1 MEPGDQVRSEGIS
14 LRTTVMAQ
22 QSKIVE
28 LWAADHRRQTVI
40 SDLLA
45 ADHRRQRQLVKA
57 LKIVKSLK
65 TQMIELQRQHLLS
78 IMGYPQLADGIDLL
92 FRLATQYRS
101 FAQILAIL
109 YSILSVTSISWL
121 KMAPKRRTTRTATTI
136 TTTTATTTT
145 QSPRAN
151 YQCHRCFV
159 WSVRL
164 QPLQKDPHGRTEQEI
179 GNAVATY
186 AVELQASNP
195 DNNLLTDGSRN
206 KCGHLEL
213 NIISSQEPR
222 SICYK
227 DVPSFWH
234 ILTSGDWRQVKE
246 KQLQDVS
253 TSKHEEASEDNIG
266 VVEERELLC
275 KIFQVQFGFPKL
287 QFLGHVIDNKAFH
300 VDPSISNPLKIGTLL
315 RHQRRFSVLCACWT
329 EARKPE
335 ISTRGCWRVGD
346 DCYTSSASEEPEQ
359 VHITF
364 HVSNLNK
371 SWQRTLDVPLD
382 GLQFD
387 DSISLS
393 RGTIESQ
400 IRSQTVLN
408 KAYHQLS
415 QVRWNFKRG
424 PEFTWEREDQFRKK

>member
-1 MEPGDQVRSEGIS
+1 MWNLKVKGTDVVAYNQRFQELALLCDRMFPEETDKIERYVGGMADLIYSSVCGIEAKNLAEAIEMALNKIRELSLLLKTAETREVLKTLLEITQTTKQKGSTHDKALCRLSEWLKKRLMKGLNLYVTQCEAPATSKRSPWKNRTGNWQRCSHLCSGVAGI
-14 LRTTVMAQ
+14 
-22 QSKIVE
+22 KP
-28 LWAADHRRQTVI
+28 RQ
-40 SDLLA
+40 
-45 ADHRRQRQLVKA
+45 QLV
-57 LKIVKSLK
+57 
-65 TQMIELQRQHLLS
+65 
-78 IMGYPQLADGIDLL
+78 DG
-92 FRLATQYRS
+92 
-101 FAQILAIL
+101 
-109 YSILSVTSISWL
+109 
-121 KMAPKRRTTRTATTI
+121 
-136 TTTTATTTT
+136 
-145 QSPRAN
+145 
-151 YQCHRCFV
+151 
-159 WSVRL
+159 
-164 QPLQKDPHGRTEQEI
+164 
-179 GNAVATY
+179 
-186 AVELQASNP
+186 
-195 DNNLLTDGSRN
+195 
-206 KCGHLEL
+206 
-213 NIISSQEPR
+213 
-222 SICYK
+222 
-227 DVPSFWH
+227 
-234 ILTSGDWRQVKE
+234 
-246 KQLQDVS
+246 